1 MSKLWHFLENL
12 RIRTWLSIVV
22 AISLIERTL
31 LYTLYRPVV
40 YNDTGG
46 YRRAADAILAGWA
59 NLDGTRTPGYPVF
72 MALFGPDE
80 RVYLAQL
87 VLGLATTLLVF
98 YLGWRVSR
106 KGWFGALAALVHT
119 FNLGQIFFE
128 ANLIS
133 ESLTTFFI
141 VFSLAL
147 MAWLLF
153 TDAKR
158 PLWQVLLVSLAAGL
172 TAGLATLTR
181 PLFVFLPFWAAF
193 FLLVFWRKALVK
205 VRWGAALS
213 AGLAGILVIGA
224 WMNFLYQ
231 RFGVVSLSVMT
242 GYNLIQHTGLFFEYV
257 PDEYAGIRDTYIQ
270 FRNQRITDTGVPG
283 NAIWDAIPVLEKVS
297 GLGFIPLSNLLAK
310 ISIQLILKHPF
321 LYLRNVWTG
330 WLWFWKVPV
339 YWSST

>member
-1 MSKLWHFLENL
+1 M
-12 RIRTWLSIVV
+12 
-22 AISLIERTL
+22 
-31 LYTLYRPVV
+31 
-40 YNDTGG
+40 
-46 YRRAADAILAGWA
+46 
-59 NLDGTRTPGYPVF
+59 
-72 MALFGPDE
+72 
-80 RVYLAQL
+80 
-87 VLGLATTLLVF
+87 
-98 YLGWRVSR
+98 
-106 KGWFGALAALVHT
+106 HT

-339 YWSST
+339 YWSSTSIPNPVLRSLLSALVTAERGLLFLFNIAFILGSLALAWKKIRQALQMSPLVWYAVGVVWFTSIVQTLLDHGDNPRFSVPIQTLVVFVVLCWGFALLNRKKNENLPA